1 MIASDKHSDFKYVA
15 IQEWIRENIENNVFK
30 YGAKLPSENFLCK
43 KFSVS
48 RQTVRNALGG
58 LEKDGVVARK
68 HGSGTYVSIMLNE
81 ARNKTIGVLTSFLN
95 EYIFPN
101 ILMGIEEVCSNENY
115 GINFGVTYNRIE
127 AEHRFLE
134 RMLESN
140 VSGLLIE
147 GTKTALPNPNINLY
161 REFIRREVPIV
172 FIHNY
177 YQELVDVCPSVLLD
191 DIGGTR
197 RLTQYLIERGHS
209 EIAGMFKFDDLQ
221 GHRRYA
227 GYTVA
232 LTEAGIPVNEDI
244 IGWFSDY
251 TEDTIFDENSFPVL
265 NAIRNCS
272 AIVCYNDQVAS
283 MLYHYFHKQGI
294 RVPEDMSMVG
304 FDDSFS
310 SPLSML
316 ELATVKHPQKDLGAR
331 AAGMLIDMVKN
342 GKDAVAPRIHLMDS
356 AVLLRKSVKDLSKS
370 GNKTRE
376 KAVSPPNLREIQQT
390 GG

>member
-1 MIASDKHSDFKYVA
+1 MTAPEKRSDFKYIAV
-15 IQEWIRENIENNVFK
+15 QEWIMENIENNVFK

-43 KFSVS
+43 KFSIS

-58 LEKDGVVARK
+58 LEKDGVVVRK
-68 HGSGTYVSIMLNE
+68 HGSGTYVAKMLNDV
-81 ARNKTIGVLTSFLN
+81 RNKTIGVLTSFLN

-101 ILMGIEEVCSNENY
+101 ILLGIEEVCSTENY

-127 AEHRFLE
+127 AERRFLE

-147 GTKTALPNPNINLY
+147 GTKTALPNPNIELY
-161 REFIRREVPIV
+161 REFILREIPIV

-177 YQELVDVCPSVLLD
+177 YRELVDVCPCVLLD
-191 DIGGTR
+191 DIGSTR
-197 RLTQYLIERGHS
+197 QLTRYLIEQGHR
-209 EIAGMFKFDDLQ
+209 EIAGFFKFDDLQ

-227 GYTVA
+227 GYAEA
-232 LTEAGIPVNEDI
+232 LTDAGIPVNEDI

-251 TEDTIFDENSFPVL
+251 TQDTVFDDRSFPVL
-265 NAIRNCS
+265 NAIKNCS
-272 AIVCYNDQVAS
+272 AVVCYNDQVAS
-283 MLYHYFHKQGI
+283 ILYHYFYKQGI
-294 RVPEDMSMVG
+294 RVPEDISMVG

-316 ELATVKHPQKDLGAR
+316 ELTTVKHPQNALGAK
-331 AAGMLIDMVKN
+331 AAAMLIELVKS
-342 GKDAVAPRIHLMDS
+342 GKDAVAPNIHLMDTD
-356 AVLLRKSVKDLSKS
+356 VLLRKSVKKISAFD
-370 GNKTRE
+370 GNIPE
-376 KAVSPPNLREIQQT
+376 KFRSPRMLREMAA